1 MKAEAENELTIG
13 SGLEPRVGQSDG
25 VAPTL
30 KVGIVGYGTVGRSVA
45 KILCER
51 TPESLVLTHVC
62 NRNLKQ
68 KTLSGL
74 PGSVVLTEDFDAVL
88 GSDVNMI
95 VELIGGIH
103 PAYEWIKRALEAGK
117 SVVTANKQ
125 VIARYGSELLELAKA
140 RGVQLQFGA
149 SVAGGIPVI
158 RGLEEGLC
166 GDRIY
171 RVCGVLNGTCNYI
184 LTRMQEGGVAF
195 AAALAEAQQKGFAEA
210 DPTDDVDGFDA
221 RAKLAILA
229 RIALNCEP
237 RPDEIMTQSIRGI
250 DAVDFQYAKDLGCTI
265 RQVSYAE
272 IQGGVLAASVQPAL
286 VAPTSPL
293 ARVQGSQNLVIAA
306 GEYGGET
313 VFSGHGAG
321 GDPTAVAVVSDL
333 IAIAENRENPAGRR
347 RGKSAASTVTGDF
360 EAEHYV
366 RFTVKDRPGI
376 IAALAGIFAS
386 HGINIDAVVQKPGY
400 PKDKLPFVITL
411 EPCKASALDRALDEI
426 KKLDFLVE
434 QPLSMPILFQEKYV

>member
-1 MKAEAENELTIG
+1 MRAEAESQVSVG
-13 SGLEPRVGQSDG
+13 SGIGPWVEQSRT
-25 VAPTL
+25 ALPIL
-30 KVGIVGYGTVGRSVA
+30 KVAIVGYGTVGRSVA

-51 TPESLVLTHVC
+51 TPERLVLTHVC
-62 NRNLKQ
+62 NRNLKR
-68 KTLSGL
+68 KKLSDL
-74 PGSVVLTEDFDAVL
+74 PSSVALTESYEDVLASDADIV
-88 GSDVNMI
+88 
-95 VELIGGIH
+95 VELIGGIK
-103 PAYEWIKRALEAGK
+103 PAYEWVKRALEAGK

-125 VIARYGSELLELAKA
+125 LIARHGIELAEVAKA
-140 RGVQLQFGA
+140 HGVQLQFGA
-149 SVAGGIPVI
+149 SVAGGIPII

-166 GDRIY
+166 GDRIF

-184 LTRMQEGGVAF
+184 LTRMQDGEVTF
-195 AAALAEAQQKGFAEA
+195 ATALAEAQQKGFAEA
-210 DPTDDVDGFDA
+210 DPTDDVDGFDP

-237 RPDEIMTQSIRGI
+237 SPDEIMTQSIRGI
-250 DAVDFQYAKDLGCTI
+250 DAVDFHYAKDLGCTI

-272 IQGGVLAASVQPAL
+272 IKGDVLAASVQPAL
-286 VAPTSPL
+286 VAPSSPL

-333 IAIAENRENPAGRR
+333 IAVAESRENPAGRR
-347 RGKSAASTVTGDF
+347 SGNPAIIKVTGDF

-376 IAALAGIFAS
+376 IAALAGIFAQHS
-386 HGINIDAVVQKPGY
+386 INIDAVVQKPGY
-400 PKDKLPFVITL
+400 PKDRLPFVITL
-411 EPCKASALDRALDEI
+411 EPCKTSVLDHALEEI

-434 QPLSMPILFQEKYV
+434 SPLSMPILFQEKYV

>member
-1 MKAEAENELTIG
+1 MKTENGVLV
-13 SGLEPRVGQSDG
+13 EPGTERSQSNGARV
-25 VAPTL
+25 L
-30 KVGIVGYGTVGRSVA
+30 KVAIVGYGNVGSSAA
-45 KILCER
+45 KILLESKPER
-51 TPESLVLTHVC
+51 LELALIC
-62 NRNLKQ
+62 NRNIKRKKFEQ
-68 KTLSGL
+68 L
-74 PGSVVLTEDFDAVL
+74 PSCVKLTESFDDVL
-88 GSDVNMI
+88 ASDVDI
-95 VELIGGIH
+95 VVELIGGIKT
-103 PAYEWIKRALEAGK
+103 AYDWVKRVLESGR

-125 VIARYGSELLELAKA
+125 LIAHHGTELLALAKD

-166 GDRIY
+166 GDKIF

-184 LTRMQEGGVAF
+184 LTRMQGGEVPF
-195 AAALAEAQQKGFAEA
+195 AKALAEAQEKGYAEA
-210 DPTDDVDGFDA
+210 DPSDDVDGFDA

-237 RPDEIMTQSIRGI
+237 RPDEIMTQSIRSVE
-250 DAVDFQYAKDLGCTI
+250 DVDFYYAADLGCTI
-265 RQVSYAE
+265 RQVCFAE
-272 IQGGVLAASVQPAL
+272 IQGDTLAASVQPAL
-286 VAPTSPL
+286 VAPSSPL
-293 ARVQGSQNLVIAA
+293 ARVQGPLNLVVAA
-306 GEYGGET
+306 GQYGGET

-333 IAIAENRENPAGRR
+333 IAIAEGRENPAGRR
-347 RGKSAASTVTGDF
+347 LGKPAATKVTGDF

-376 IAALAGIFAS
+376 IAALAGIFAR

-411 EPCKASALDRALDEI
+411 EPCKMSALDRALDDM
-426 KKLDFLVE
+426 KLLDFLVAP
-434 QPLSMPILFQEKYV
+434 PLSMPILFQEKYV

>member
-1 MKAEAENELTIG
+1 MRTESENAVSVAE
-13 SGLEPRVGQSDG
+13 PWP
-25 VAPTL
+25 VAPVL
-30 KVGIVGYGTVGRSVA
+30 KVALVGYGTVGRSVA
-45 KILCER
+45 KILCEQMHER
-51 TPESLVLTHVC
+51 VVLSQVC
-62 NRNLKQ
+62 NRNLKR
-68 KTLSGL
+68 KNLSDL
-74 PGSVVLTEDFDAVL
+74 PSSIALTESFDDVIA
-88 GSDVNMI
+88 SDCDIV
-95 VELIGGIH
+95 VELIGGIS
-103 PAYEWIKRALEAGK
+103 PAYDWIKRALEAGK
-117 SVVTANKQ
+117 SVVSANKQ
-125 VIARYGSELLELAKA
+125 LISRHGTELLGLAKA

-166 GDRIY
+166 GDRIF
-171 RVCGVLNGTCNYI
+171 RVCGVLNGTCNYM
-184 LTRMQEGGVAF
+184 LTRMEDGEVSF
-195 AAALAEAQQKGFAEA
+195 ADALAEAQQKGYAEA
-210 DPTDDVDGFDA
+210 DPTDDVDGYDP

-237 RPDEIMTQSIRGI
+237 RPEEILTQTIRGI
-250 DAVDFQYAKDLGCTI
+250 DAVDFRYARDLACTI

-272 IQGGVLAASVQPAL
+272 IKDGVLAASVQPAL
-286 VAPTSPL
+286 VAPSSPL
-293 ARVQGSQNLVIAA
+293 ARVQGPQNLVIAA
-306 GEYGGET
+306 GQYGGET

-333 IAIAENRENPAGRR
+333 IAIAEGRENPAGRR
-347 RGKSAASTVTGDF
+347 SGKPAASSVTGDF
-360 EAEHYV
+360 EAERYV

-411 EPCKASALDRALDEI
+411 EPCKTSVLARALEEM

-434 QPLSMPILFQEKYV
+434 APLSMPILFQEQYV

>member
-1 MKAEAENELTIG
+1 MKAEAENEVTME
-13 SGLEPRVGQSDG
+13 SALESCLAQSDG
-25 VAPTL
+25 VAPML
-30 KVGIVGYGTVGRSVA
+30 KVGIIGYGTVGRSVA

-51 TPESLVLTHVC
+51 APERLALTHIC
-62 NRNLKQ
+62 NRDLKR
-68 KTLSGL
+68 KTFSGL
-74 PGSVVLTEDFDAVL
+74 PNSVTLTEHFEDVL
-88 GSDVNMI
+88 GSDVNVI

-103 PAYEWIKRALEAGK
+103 PPTSGSRAPLEAGK

-125 VIARYGSELLELAKA
+125 VIARYGSELLEMAKA

-184 LTRMQEGGVAF
+184 LTRMQDAGVAF
-195 AAALAEAQQKGFAEA
+195 ASALAEAQQKGFAEA

-272 IQGGVLAASVQPAL
+272 IQDGVLAASVQPAL

-306 GEYGGET
+306 GQYGGET

-347 RGKSAASTVTGDF
+347 SAKPSNGAVTGDF

-376 IAALAGIFAS
+376 IAALAGVFAR

-411 EPCKASALDRALDEI
+411 EPCKASALDRALEEI
-426 KKLDFLVE
+426 NKLDFLVE

>member
-1 MKAEAENELTIG
+1 MRAEENEVSVELG
-13 SGLEPRVGQSDG
+13 ADSWLRRSNAEQPVLR
-25 VAPTL
+25 
-30 KVGIVGYGTVGRSVA
+30 VGIVGYGTVGSSVA

-51 TPESLVLTHVC
+51 TPERLVLTHVC
-62 NRNLKQ
+62 NRNLKRKNMDQ
-68 KTLSGL
+68 L
-74 PGSVVLTEDFDAVL
+74 PDHVQLTESFDQVL
-88 GSDVNMI
+88 ASDVDI
-95 VELIGGIH
+95 IAELIGGIK
-103 PAYEWIKRALEAGK
+103 PAYDWVKSALESGK

-125 VIARYGSELLELAKA
+125 LIAHHGNELLELAKA
-140 RGVQLQFGA
+140 HGVQLQFGA

-166 GDRIY
+166 GDRIF

-184 LTRMQEGGVAF
+184 LTRMQEGQVTF
-195 AAALAEAQQKGFAEA
+195 ATALAEAQAKGFAEA

-237 RPDEIMTQSIRGI
+237 RPDEIMTQSIRAV
-250 DAVDFQYAKDLGCTI
+250 DAIDFQYAADLGCTI
-265 RQVSYAE
+265 RQVSFAE
-272 IQGGVLAASVQPAL
+272 LQGDVLAASVQPAL

-293 ARVQGSQNLVIAA
+293 ARVQGSQNLVVAA
-306 GEYGGET
+306 GQYGGET

-333 IAIAENRENPAGRR
+333 IAVAENRENPAGRR
-347 RGKSAASTVTGDF
+347 NHKTAVSKVTGDF

-376 IAALAGIFAS
+376 IAALAGIFAR
-386 HGINIDAVVQKPGY
+386 HGINIDAVVQKSGY

-411 EPCKASALDRALDEI
+411 EPCKMSVLDRALDEM
-426 KKLDFLVE
+426 KRLEFLVE
-434 QPLSMPILFQEKYV
+434 PPLSMPILFQEKYV